1 MVEEQIQKRKI
12 SLEFLV
18 GLIAIALGTYN
29 LLLIFNIID
38 FNVILPQTTANVI
51 LIIVGIF
58 LWITA
63 FRLARHKYHSRS
75 LF

>member
-29 LLLIFNIID
+29 LLLIFNILMDYRI
-38 FNVILPQTTANVI
+38 
-51 LIIVGIF
+51 
-58 LWITA
+58 
-63 FRLARHKYHSRS
+63 
-75 LF
+75 

>member
-1 MVEEQIQKRKI
+1 MVEEQILRRKI

-18 GLIAIALGTYN
+18 GFIAIALGTYN
-29 LLLIFNIID
+29 LLLIFNVIN
-38 FNVILPQTTANVI
+38 FNITLPQTTANII
-51 LIIVGIF
+51 LIIVGVV

-63 FRLARHKYHSRS
+63 FRLARHKYHTRS